1 MQAFMPYLKLIYCDT
16 SAAVLTVNEILN
28 DHETSRVNSVKLKKE
43 GERGTCQEERHVSQ
57 GSC

>member
-16 SAAVLTVNEILN
+16 SAAVLTVNEILK
-28 DHETSRVNSVKLKKE
+28 DETSRVNSVKLEKE

-57 GSC
+57 GS